1 MAAAL
6 ILAGLGTL
14 ALNRVGARN
23 TAAKDLRQQAEAT
36 SAIVNL
42 RPRGTNRQK
51 VVQLRDALNLKDV
64 DLVILNPQNQPRT
77 DLGDPIPPGVVLTSD
92 DYASLRAGQIVSGSR
107 PTEVWAAV
115 PLNDTTGTNTQLM
128 GVLFLTRNTAQPIG
142 SGVGWFIL
150 ASVITL
156 ALGAL
161 IAARLSRRLTK
172 PLTDATAA
180 TARIADGDLSVRVPE
195 HHAGSTD
202 ELDALARS
210 INEMADSLERSRGL
224 ERQFLLSVSHD
235 LRTPLTSIRGYAEA
249 IADGAA
255 PDDQQAAS
263 VILAESRRLER
274 LVRDLLDLA
283 KLEGRQFSLHLGPA
297 DVGELMVDSVDGFR
311 REVEGAGLRLELT
324 RPAMPTWALAD
335 RDRLAQVVA
344 NLIENAIKY
353 ASSSIS
359 VSVVADPA
367 RPSIEVADDG
377 PGIAAQDLPHVFERL
392 YVAGHE
398 PQRKEVG
405 SGLGL
410 AIARELTEA
419 MGGTV
424 RAEANP
430 GGGTRLIIALRPA
443 RATPVDSARAGRCP
457 PRLHPGDRH
466 PASAAPVRPPIV
478 TRGRAAAGRR
488 VPFRPVACSPGG
500 GHGSRPARRRP
511 RRAPWPRPA
520 PPPGGPRAQGD
531 GRPNLRQR
539 AGWSPCRPRRRPP
552 APGRPRTGRGR
563 PPAPGHA
570 SGGARC
576 PRENRCGPPA
586 PGRCSPW

>member
-1 MAAAL
+1 MRRRITLAILGTVAAAL
-6 ILAGLGTL
+6 IFAGLGTL

-36 SAIVNL
+36 SAILNL
-42 RPRGTNRQK
+42 RPRGTARQK

-64 DLVILNPQNQPRT
+64 DLVILDAQNQPRT
-77 DLGDPIPPGVVLTSD
+77 DLGDPLPPGVVLSAE
-92 DYASLRAGQIVSGSR
+92 DYAALHDGQIVTGSR

-115 PLNDTTGTNTQLM
+115 PLTDQAAANASLT
-128 GVLFLTRNTAQPIG
+128 GVLFLTRNTAQPVG

-150 ASVITL
+150 ASVATL
-156 ALGAL
+156 ALGAV
-161 IAARLSRRLTK
+161 IAARLSRRLIK

-180 TARIADGDLSVRVPE
+180 TARIADGDLAVRVPE

-255 PDDQQAAS
+255 PDDQQAAG

-283 KLEGRQFSLHLGPA
+283 KLEGRQFSLHLAPA
-297 DVGELMVDSVDGFR
+297 DVAELMVDSVDGFR
-311 REVEGAGLRLELT
+311 REVEGAGLHLDFA
-324 RPAMPTWALAD
+324 RPAAPVWALAD
-335 RDRLAQVVA
+335 GDRLAQVVA
-344 NLIENAIKY
+344 NLIENALKY
-353 ASSSIS
+353 ATASIS
-359 VSVVADPA
+359 VSVVADATGP
-367 RPSIEVADDG
+367 RVEVADDG
-377 PGIAAQDLPHVFERL
+377 PGIASQDLPHVFERL

-398 PQRKEVG
+398 PKRKEIG

-430 GGGTRLIIALRPA
+430 TGGTRMVVALRPA
-443 RATPVDSARAGRCP
+443 APVPSPPATPAGSD
-457 PRLHPGDRH
+457 G
-466 PASAAPVRPPIV
+466 SVV
-478 TRGRAAAGRR
+478 AAG
-488 VPFRPVACSPGG
+488 ADG
-500 GHGSRPARRRP
+500 PA
-511 RRAPWPRPA
+511 ASGA
-520 PPPGGPRAQGD
+520 VIPPPPPPYR
-531 GRPNLRQR
+531 RQ
-539 AGWSPCRPRRRPP
+539 P
-552 APGRPRTGRGR
+552 
-563 PPAPGHA
+563 
-570 SGGARC
+570 
-576 PRENRCGPPA
+576 
-586 PGRCSPW
+586 